1 MFTIKFNAIDIDSK
15 IVYCFYRDTSENKKS
30 SGIER
35 ISSYDI
41 FTEKEQRLKNMLEGD
56 ICSIYLQDDYTEKKS
71 IDGTLES
78 LSEEEITYIRD
89 LVMRACYSL
98 EFDDLL
104 KPPSIDDQ
112 IDNFIKEFFDE
123 KNDSNSQKDDSNNQK
138 DFLAQFFQEI
148 DDKK

>member
-35 ISSYDI
+35 IFSYDI
-41 FTEKEQRLKNMLEGD
+41 FTEKEPRLKNMLEGD

-71 IDGTLES
+71 VDGTLES
-78 LSEEEITYIRD
+78 LSEEEIIYIKD

-98 EFDDLL
+98 EFEDLL
-104 KPPSIDDQ
+104 KPPSIDAQ
-112 IDNFIKEFFDE
+112 IDNFIKEFFE
-123 KNDSNSQKDDSNNQK
+123 EKDDSNNQK
-138 DFLAQFFQEI
+138 DFLAQFFEEI
-148 DDKK
+148 ELKK

>member
-30 SGIER
+30 PGIER
-35 ISSYDI
+35 LFSYDI
-41 FTEKEQRLKNMLEGD
+41 FTEKEPRLKSMLEGD

-71 IDGTLES
+71 VDGTLEG
-78 LSEEEITYIRD
+78 LSEEEITYIKD
-89 LVMRACYSL
+89 LVMRACSRL

-123 KNDSNSQKDDSNNQK
+123 KDDSNNQK
-138 DFLAQFFQEI
+138 DFLAQFFEEI
-148 DDKK
+148 EDKK

>member
-1 MFTIKFNAIDIDSK
+1 MNTIKFNAIDIDSK

-35 ISSYDI
+35 CFSYDR
-41 FTEKEQRLKNMLEGD
+41 FVENEPKLKTMLEGD

-71 IDGTLES
+71 LDGLYTTLS
-78 LSEEEITYIRD
+78 TEEEQYIRD
-89 LVMRACYSL
+89 LVLRACSSL

-123 KNDSNSQKDDSNNQK
+123 KDDADTQK
-138 DFLAQFFQEI
+138 DFLAQFFDEI
-148 DDKK
+148 EEKK

>member
-35 ISSYDI
+35 IFSYDI
-41 FTEKEQRLKNMLEGD
+41 FTEKEPRLKNMLEGD

-71 IDGTLES
+71 VDGTLES
-78 LSEEEITYIRD
+78 LSEEEIIYVRD

-112 IDNFIKEFFDE
+112 IDNFIKEFFE
-123 KNDSNSQKDDSNNQK
+123 EKDDSNNQK
-138 DFLAQFFQEI
+138 DFLAQFFEEI
-148 DDKK
+148 ESKK

>member
-35 ISSYDI
+35 IFSYDI

-71 IDGTLES
+71 VDGTLES
-78 LSEEEITYIRD
+78 LSEEEIIYVRD

-112 IDNFIKEFFDE
+112 IDNFIKEFFE
-123 KNDSNSQKDDSNNQK
+123 EKDDSNNQK
-138 DFLAQFFQEI
+138 DFLAQFFEEI
-148 DDKK
+148 ESKK